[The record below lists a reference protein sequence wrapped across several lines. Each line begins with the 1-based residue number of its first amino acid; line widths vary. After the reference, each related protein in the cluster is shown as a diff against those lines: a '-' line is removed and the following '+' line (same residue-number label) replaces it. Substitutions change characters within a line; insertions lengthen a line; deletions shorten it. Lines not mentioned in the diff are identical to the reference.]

1 MSVREPSLADLG
13 SGISVRHPGEPDY
26 LRVQEAL
33 GDWWGSLGG
42 EAGALQRRL
51 LVPRLYLQHFT
62 QTSFL
67 AEDAAG
73 ALQAFLVGFLSQTR
87 ADTAYIHFVGV
98 HPQARRLGVG
108 RALYGL
114 FFDAARRN
122 GRTRVRCITSPSN
135 RESVAYHA
143 RMGFRIEPGDR
154 TVDGI
159 PVQADY
165 NGPGLDRVA
174 FVRDL

>member
-1 MSVREPSLADLG
+1 MSAREPSLADLG

-26 LRVQEAL
+26 LGLQEAL

-67 AEDAAG
+67 AEDSVG
-73 ALQAFLVGFLSQTR
+73 ALQAFLVGFMSQTR

-98 HPQARRLGVG
+98 RPEARRLGLG
-108 RALYGL
+108 SALYRL
-114 FFDAARRN
+114 FFDAARSN
-122 GRTRVRCITSPSN
+122 GRIQVRCITSPAN
-135 RESVAYHA
+135 RESVAYHL

-154 TVDGI
+154 DVDGVPI
-159 PVQADY
+159 QADY
-165 NGPGLDRVA
+165 DGPGLDRVS
-174 FVRDL
+174 FVCDL